1 MRHPKKRSVKHL
13 HPINL
18 PCSETRQN
26 IMFSINQRIVCVN
39 ADFSRLPAA
48 YRKFYTGFP
57 KQDRIYTVRDITQGI
72 GGEVCCLLHQIHNP
86 LNSKGVENGYN
97 VDRFAP
103 LETDTEEAEETT
115 LASLSY

>member
-1 MRHPKKRSVKHL
+1 
-13 HPINL
+13 
-18 PCSETRQN
+18 
-26 IMFSINQRIVCVN
+26 MFSPNQKIVCID
-39 ADFSRLPAA
+39 ADFSKLPAA

-86 LNSKGVENGYN
+86 PNSKGVENGYN
-97 VDRFAP
+97 VERFAP
-103 LETDTEEAEETT
+103 LDTDPMEQVEQT